1 MLVALKLNHRIYDV
15 LQNLWSGKRSLL
27 INMSYQNNRNAT
39 RLGKTEQGG
48 CTLTNL
54 GNRTRRTVYFFRS
67 NSLDRIYNYQ
77 LRSHFLNMAEDF
89 LQLRFA
95 ENRNMIEG
103 SF

>member
-15 LQNLWSGKRSLL
+15 LQNFWSGKRSLL

-39 RLGKTEQGG
+39 RLGKSEQGG

-54 GNRTRRTVYFFRS
+54 GNRTRRTVYFFCS
-67 NSLDRIYNYQ
+67 DSLYRIYNYQ
-77 LRSHFLNMAEDF
+77 LWSHFLDMTEDF

-95 ENRNMIEG
+95 ENRNMIKG

>member
-1 MLVALKLNHRIYDV
+1 MLVAFKLNHRIYDV

-27 INMSYQNNRNAT
+27 INMSNQNNRNAT

-54 GNRTRRTVYFFRS
+54 RNRTWRTVYFFCR
-67 NSLDRIYNYQ
+67 NGLDRIYNYQ
-77 LRSHFLNMAEDF
+77 LWSHFLDMAEDF

-95 ENRNMIEG
+95 ENRNMIKG

>member
-1 MLVALKLNHRIYDV
+1 MLVALKLNYRIYDV

-27 INMSYQNNRNAT
+27 INMTYQNDRNAT

-48 CTLTNL
+48 CTLANL
-54 GNRTRRTVYFFRS
+54 GNRTWRAVYFFRS

-77 LRSHFLNMAEDF
+77 LWSYFLNMTEDF
-89 LQLRFA
+89 LQLRFT
-95 ENRNMIEG
+95 ENRNMIKG

>member
-1 MLVALKLNHRIYDV
+1 MLVALKLNHRINDV

-48 CTLTNL
+48 CTLANL
-54 GNRTRRTVYFFRS
+54 GNRSWRTVYFFRS

-77 LRSHFLNMAEDF
+77 LWSHFLDMAEDF

-95 ENRNMIEG
+95 ENRNMIKG